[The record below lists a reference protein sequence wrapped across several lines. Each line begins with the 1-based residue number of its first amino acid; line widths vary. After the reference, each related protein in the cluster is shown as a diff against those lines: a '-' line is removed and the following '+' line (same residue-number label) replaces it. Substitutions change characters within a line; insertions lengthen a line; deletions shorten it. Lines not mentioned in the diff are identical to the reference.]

1 MPSST
6 RAVPSWLMREQS
18 AMSPAPAITGAPDE
32 FCTVT
37 TDMPTTPSLV
47 AVTLAVPGWR
57 PTTKPLAF
65 TVATPGVL
73 LAHDIARPPSSLPLA
88 SLGVAVSWTVP
99 FAKIVADVGL
109 MATEATGAGVTLTL
123 AVPLLPSL
131 VAVIVIGPPRAF
143 PVTRPFPSTM
153 AIVALLVC
161 HVTTRPL
168 SGLPV
173 ASLGVA
179 VSWTVPFTWMLAV
192 AGVTA
197 SDATGMGVTVTADV
211 PLVPSLVAMIV
222 IGPPAAFPVT
232 RPFASTSAIV
242 ALPVRQMTTRP
253 LSGLPFASLGVAVSC
268 VLAPT
273 CTLAVGG
280 ATSTVATGAEAET
293 VTAAVPLFP
302 SLVAVMVTG
311 PPTVFPVT
319 IPPAFTSATAASPVC
334 HVTLRPVSGL
344 PLASFRVAGSWRA
357 APTCML
363 PVGGAPSTD
372 ATGVRVTVIAAVPL
386 FPSDAAVIATGPPAP
401 FPVTRPF
408 ASTVATVAS
417 AVCQLTT
424 RPVSGLPFASF
435 GVAVSC
441 TVASATILPVGGV
454 TCTDA
459 TGTGG
464 TVEE

>member
-1 MPSST
+1 
-6 RAVPSWLMREQS
+6 
-18 AMSPAPAITGAPDE
+18 
-32 FCTVT
+32 
-37 TDMPTTPSLV
+37 MPTTPSLV

-57 PTTKPLAF
+57 PTTKPRAF

-73 LAHDIARPPSSLPLA
+73 LAHDIARPPSSLPFA

-99 FAKIVADVGL
+99 FAKLVAEVGL
-109 MATEATGAGVTLTL
+109 LATEATGAGVTLTL

-211 PLVPSLVAMIV
+211 PPGPSLVAMIV

-344 PLASFRVAGSWRA
+344 PLASFSVAVSWTVPFTRMVAVAGV
-357 APTCML
+357 TT
-363 PVGGAPSTD
+363 TD
-372 ATGVRVTVIAAVPL
+372 ATGASVTVTAAVPL
-386 FPSDAAVIATGPPAP
+386 LPSTVAMMVIGPPAA
-401 FPVTRPF
+401 FPVTTPVP
-408 ASTVATVAS
+408 STLAMVAS
-417 AVCQLTT
+417 PLCQVIV

-435 GVAVSC
+435 GVAVSWR
-441 TVASATILPVGGV
+441 VAPT
-454 TCTDA
+454 
-459 TGTGG
+459 
-464 TVEE
+464 

>member
-65 TVATPGVL
+65 TVATPGGL
-73 LAHDIARPPSSLPLA
+73 LAPDLARPPSS
-88 SLGVAVSWTVP
+88 
-99 FAKIVADVGL
+99 
-109 MATEATGAGVTLTL
+109 
-123 AVPLLPSL
+123 
-131 VAVIVIGPPRAF
+131 
-143 PVTRPFPSTM
+143 
-153 AIVALLVC
+153 
-161 HVTTRPL
+161 
-168 SGLPV
+168 LPV

-280 ATSTVATGAEAET
+280 ATSTVATGAEAVT
-293 VTAAVPLFP
+293 VTAAVPLLP
-302 SLVAVMVTG
+302 SPVAGMGTG
-311 PPTVFPVT
+311 PPPAFPVT
-319 IPPAFTSATAASPVC
+319 IPPAFTAATAASPVC
-334 HVTLRPVSGL
+334 HVTLRPRSGL
-344 PLASFRVAGSWRA
+344 PLASFSVAVSWTVPFTRMVAVAGV
-357 APTCML
+357 TT
-363 PVGGAPSTD
+363 TD
-372 ATGVRVTVIAAVPL
+372 ATGASVTVTAAVPL
-386 FPSDAAVIATGPPAP
+386 LP
-401 FPVTRPF
+401 
-408 ASTVATVAS
+408 STVAMMV
-417 AVCQLTT
+417 
-424 RPVSGLPFASF
+424 
-435 GVAVSC
+435 
-441 TVASATILPVGGV
+441 
-454 TCTDA
+454 
-459 TGTGG
+459 
-464 TVEE
+464 

>member
-57 PTTKPLAF
+57 PTTKPRAF

-73 LAHDIARPPSSLPLA
+73 LAHDIARPPSSLPFA

-253 LSGLPFASLGVAVSC
+253 LSGLPFASFGVAVSC

-280 ATSTVATGAEAET
+280 VTTTDATGASVT
-293 VTAAVPLFP
+293 VTAAVPLLP
-302 SLVAVMVTG
+302 STVAVIAIG
-311 PPTVFPVT
+311 PPAAFPVT
-319 IPPAFTSATAASPVC
+319 TPVPSTLAMVASPLC
-334 HVTLRPVSGL
+334 Q
-344 PLASFRVAGSWRA
+344 
-357 APTCML
+357 
-363 PVGGAPSTD
+363 
-372 ATGVRVTVIAAVPL
+372 VIV
-386 FPSDAAVIATGPPAP
+386 
-401 FPVTRPF
+401 
-408 ASTVATVAS
+408 
-417 AVCQLTT
+417 
-424 RPVSGLPFASF
+424 RPVSGLPFESF
-435 GVAVSC
+435 GVAVSWR
-441 TVASATILPVGGV
+441 VAPT
-454 TCTDA
+454 
-459 TGTGG
+459 
-464 TVEE
+464 

>member
-18 AMSPAPAITGAPDE
+18 AMSPGPAITGGPDE

-47 AVTLAVPGWR
+47 AVTVGVPGWR
-57 PTTKPLAF
+57 PTTKPRAF

-73 LAHDIARPPSSLPLA
+73 LAHDIARPPSSLPFA

-179 VSWTVPFTWMLAV
+179 VSWTVPFT
-192 AGVTA
+192 
-197 SDATGMGVTVTADV
+197 
-211 PLVPSLVAMIV
+211 
-222 IGPPAAFPVT
+222 
-232 RPFASTSAIV
+232 
-242 ALPVRQMTTRP
+242 
-253 LSGLPFASLGVAVSC
+253 
-268 VLAPT
+268 

-344 PLASFRVAGSWRA
+344 PLASFSVAVSWTVPFTRMVAVAGV
-357 APTCML
+357 TT
-363 PVGGAPSTD
+363 TD
-372 ATGVRVTVIAAVPL
+372 ATGASVTVTAAVPL
-386 FPSDAAVIATGPPAP
+386 LPSTVAMMVIGPPAA
-401 FPVTRPF
+401 FPLTTPVP
-408 ASTVATVAS
+408 STLAMVAS
-417 AVCQLTT
+417 PLCQVIV

-435 GVAVSC
+435 GVAVSWR
-441 TVASATILPVGGV
+441 VAPTGMLPVG
-454 TCTDA
+454 CAASTDE
-459 TGTGG
+459 TGG
-464 TVEE
+464 R

>member
-73 LAHDIARPPSSLPLA
+73 LAHDIARPPSSLPFA

-143 PVTRPFPSTM
+143 LVTRPFPSTM

-280 ATSTVATGAEAET
+280 ATSTVATEAET

-344 PLASFRVAGSWRA
+344 PLASFSVAVSWTVPFTRMVAVAGV
-357 APTCML
+357 TT
-363 PVGGAPSTD
+363 TD
-372 ATGVRVTVIAAVPL
+372 ATGASVTVTAAVPL
-386 FPSDAAVIATGPPAP
+386 LPSTVAMMVIGPPAA
-401 FPVTRPF
+401 FRVTTPVP
-408 ASTVATVAS
+408 STLAMVAS
-417 AVCQLTT
+417 PLCQVIV

-435 GVAVSC
+435 GVAVSWR
-441 TVASATILPVGGV
+441 VAPT
-454 TCTDA
+454 
-459 TGTGG
+459 
-464 TVEE
+464 

>member
-57 PTTKPLAF
+57 PTTKPRAF

-73 LAHDIARPPSSLPLA
+73 LAHDIARPPSSLPFA

-168 SGLPV
+168 SGLP
-173 ASLGVA
+173 L
-179 VSWTVPFTWMLAV
+179 
-192 AGVTA
+192 
-197 SDATGMGVTVTADV
+197 
-211 PLVPSLVAMIV
+211 
-222 IGPPAAFPVT
+222 
-232 RPFASTSAIV
+232 
-242 ALPVRQMTTRP
+242 
-253 LSGLPFASLGVAVSC
+253 ASLGVAVSC

-273 CTLAVGG
+273 STLAAGG
-280 ATSTVATGAEAET
+280 ATSAAATGAEAET

-344 PLASFRVAGSWRA
+344 PLASCGVAVSWTVPSTRMVAVAGV
-357 APTCML
+357 TT
-363 PVGGAPSTD
+363 TD
-372 ATGVRVTVIAAVPL
+372 ATGASVTVTAAVPL
-386 FPSDAAVIATGPPAP
+386 FPSTVALMAIGPPAA
-401 FPVTRPF
+401 FPVTTPVP
-408 ASTVATVAS
+408 STLAMVSS
-417 AVCQLTT
+417 AVCQVTT

-441 TVASATILPVGGV
+441 SVASTTILPVGGV
-454 TCTDA
+454 TSTDA
-459 TGTGG
+459 TGMGV
-464 TVEE
+464 TVTADAPLFPSLVAVMVIGPPAVFPVTRPVASTVAIARSVVCQVTTRPLNEFPFASLGVAVS